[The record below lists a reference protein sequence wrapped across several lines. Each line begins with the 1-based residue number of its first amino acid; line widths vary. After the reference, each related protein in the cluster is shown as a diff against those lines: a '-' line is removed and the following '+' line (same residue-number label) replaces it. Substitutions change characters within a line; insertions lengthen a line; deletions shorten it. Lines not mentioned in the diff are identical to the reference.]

1 MTFFKTHSE
10 LKYKSEDTVSQSRS
24 PWSLRQ
30 NSLREGELMLTDGIN
45 NILKEKTKSRWD
57 NLLDNL
63 RYFAGLAINILF
75 SILRCSH
82 YTHLEK
88 K

>member
-1 MTFFKTHSE
+1 MGSQAE
-10 LKYKSEDTVSQSRS
+10 LFER
-24 PWSLRQ
+24 
-30 NSLREGELMLTDGIN
+30 ELMLTDGIN
-45 NILKEKTKSRWD
+45 TILKEKTKSRWN

-63 RYFAGLAINILF
+63 RYFAGLAINIPF